1 MRALTLG
8 ANSAAPLQIL
18 AIGAHS
24 DDIEI
29 GCGGS
34 LLRLIEE
41 HPGCAVRWVVLSGGE
56 ERAREARASA
66 TDLLA
71 GVANPEIISSV
82 FKDGFFPYQGAEV
95 KAFFEGLKTGFNPD
109 IIFTHRRDDAHQDHR
124 VVAELTWNTFRD
136 HLILEY
142 EIPKYEGDLGAPNI
156 FITLTDATKATY
168 LMSQVYTPGTDRG
181 ARHDDPAFA
190 ITWPIAV
197 EVISDKDQYW
207 PTFESA

>member
-1 MRALTLG
+1 MRRQ
-8 ANSAAPLQIL
+8 SAA
-18 AIGAHS
+18 ADRGAS
-24 DDIEI
+24 GI
-29 GCGGS
+29 CGALG
-34 LLRLIEE
+34 RPQWERGTRPRGAGE
-41 HPGCAVRWVVLSGGE
+41 RDRPPGR
-56 ERAREARASA
+56 
-66 TDLLA
+66 
-71 GVANPEIISSV
+71 VANPEIVSGA

-156 FITLTDATKATY
+156 FISLSDATEATY

-190 ITWPIAV
+190 ITWPIAA
-197 EVISDKDQYW
+197 EVVSDKDQHW
-207 PTFESA
+207 LNFESV